1 MKTHS
6 SFRRRLARFL
16 LAVITL
22 PLLLTGCAE
31 RLPKVGE
38 AQKIGVTL
46 PFKAE
51 AGGVKLKVSVGTVK
65 GPIRPEMNK
74 TRSVAVNSLESSKYT
89 IVAQPLVIPEGET
102 NGEIKLTITDS
113 GYAGQHFLIFFDEI
127 IYGKH
132 EGRHPYQG
140 VTSLTLEPD
149 SAQPVRAGR
158 YHIKTTS
165 STWIGPKRR

>member
-65 GPIRPEMNK
+65 DPIKPEMNK
-74 TRSVAVNSLESSKYT
+74 TRSVDVNSLESSKYT
-89 IVAQPLVIPEGET
+89 IVAQPLVIPEGEIS
-102 NGEIKLTITDS
+102 GEIKLTITDS
-113 GYAGQHFLIFFDEI
+113 SYAGQHFLIFFDET
-127 IYGKH
+127 GGTH
-132 EGRHPYQG
+132 PGRLPYLG
-140 VTSLTLEPD
+140 VTSLTLAPD
-149 SAQPVRAGR
+149 SAPPVRAGR
-158 YHIKTTS
+158 YHIRTTS